1 MAPGGPRE
9 AALCLERPL
18 LSVVAGR
25 GPARGRKW
33 GGRLGNAAVLGGG
46 RQVSWEAMATAAL
59 LNSAPAHCYVPP
71 STAAPFF
78 QPAAAAMH
86 VTRPKSAKGRTRSA
100 FSYSGAFPCRVPP
113 SPAAPHEFGSSPRAS
128 STHPP
133 FPPSH
138 VSPEEI
144 PKLLQQ
150 VPLRSS
156 SSLNKYRVLPSIGRK
171 DTVAEPSGQHEASWG
186 QEGAQQSPAPSGE
199 RGSASGLAE
208 IHIPGEGSSCAQR
221 PPEKPG
227 GQTRRG
233 SPSLSP
239 QSLEEALQKEP
250 QLLLA
255 VRSPSGQRFEH
266 CFKPTDSLQTVLSV
280 AEQKTVAKYER
291 CSIETMEVPRRS
303 FPDLSRTLQEC
314 GILPRSVLCIR
325 QAERHEA
332 EL

>member
-1 MAPGGPRE
+1 
-9 AALCLERPL
+9 
-18 LSVVAGR
+18 
-25 GPARGRKW
+25 
-33 GGRLGNAAVLGGG
+33 
-46 RQVSWEAMATAAL
+46 MATAAP

-100 FSYSGAFPCRVPP
+100 FSYSGAFPCRVPA
-113 SPAAPHEFGSSPRAS
+113 SPAAPHEFGSGPRAS
-128 STHPP
+128 STPPP
-133 FPPSH
+133 FPPGH

-144 PKLLQQ
+144 PELLQQ

-171 DTVAEPSGQHEASWG
+171 GAAAEPGGQHEASWG
-186 QEGAQQSPAPSGE
+186 QGGAQQSPAPSGE
-199 RGSASGLAE
+199 RGSASGPAG

-227 GQTRRG
+227 GQTRRE

-239 QSLEEALQKEP
+239 RSVEEALQKEP

-280 AEQKTVAKYER
+280 AEQKTAAKYER
-291 CSIETMEVPRRS
+291 CSIETVEVPRRS

-314 GILPRSVLCIR
+314 GIPPRSVLRIR
-325 QAERHEA
+325 VD
-332 EL
+332 